1 MASFLISTFEQ
12 GFIFAI
18 VALGVYI
25 TYKIL
30 DFPDLS
36 VDATFPLGAS
46 VTALC
51 LTNGINPY
59 VSCVLAFVSGMV
71 AGSITGFL
79 HVKLKITNL
88 LSGILVMI
96 GFYSINL
103 RIMGKSNIPLFNVK
117 TMFSLNMGTVA
128 IVGIFAV
135 SVKILLDLFLKTK
148 LGFLLKAV
156 GDNEQL
162 ITSLGVN
169 KNIIKVVGLML
180 SNGLVAL
187 AGSIMAQYQ
196 GFSDVGMGAGTVVI
210 GLAAVILG
218 ESIFKNIN
226 FVKGTTMALLGA
238 VLYKLA
244 IGLALRLG
252 LSPTD
257 LKLVTALIVIV
268 ILSTNNLEGKFFNKK
283 QKKVLKTKGG
293 DNLAS
298 STKSIQS
305 IQ

>member
-1 MASFLISTFEQ
+1 MTSFLISTFEQ

-51 LTNGINPY
+51 LTNGLNPF
-59 VSCVLAFVSGMV
+59 VACVLAFVAGML

-103 RIMGKSNIPLFNVK
+103 RIMGKSNIPLFNAK
-117 TMFSLNMGTVA
+117 TMFSFNIETVV

-135 SVKILLDLFLKTK
+135 LVKILLDLFLKTK

-169 KNIIKVVGLML
+169 KNTIKVVGLMI

-218 ESIFKNIN
+218 ESIFKNIG
-226 FVKGTTMALLGA
+226 FIKGTTMALFGA

-244 IGLALRLG
+244 IGLALRFG

-268 ILSTNNLEGKFFNKK
+268 ILSTNNFEGKLTSKK
-283 QKKVLKTKGG
+283 QKEAIRTKGG
-293 DNLAS
+293 EKLAS
-298 STKSIQS
+298 NTKSVQS